1 MDNREKEYI
10 KELGTLYV
18 KKGEKKVPTGF
29 MCGDTF
35 TKEIY
40 EEVDIFKYL
49 EEREYAD
56 KLNTYMKYRTCT
68 RYEKYTSC
76 GGGYTMEK
84 SASGRYVKDAKG
96 KYINLENLEKQL
108 NPEDIEKRIASL
120 PEVKYS
126 NEIKYSKVMTPE
138 GYWHYVQD
146 VDGNYIYNK
155 DAFKFIQIKK

>member
-10 KELGTLYV
+10 RELGTLYV

-56 KLNTYMKYRTCT
+56 KLNTYMKYRTAT
-68 RYEKYTSC
+68 RYARYTTC
-76 GGGYTMEK
+76 AGNHLMEK
-84 SASGRYVKDAKG
+84 DARGEFVQDAKG
-96 KYINLENLEKQL
+96 KYINIKNLEKQL

-120 PEVKYS
+120 PEEKYKD
-126 NEIKYSKVMTPE
+126 EIKYTKVLTQE